1 MTIPRLQAY
10 VQYWDK
16 IPPQQTQL
24 RIIAHLL
31 GYEEPEKVSLIDST
45 EIESVSEF
53 IPVNQLSESE
63 FDQVLAQFKIP
74 TQSH

>member
-1 MTIPRLQAY
+1 
-10 VQYWDK
+10 
-16 IPPQQTQL
+16 
-24 RIIAHLL
+24 
-31 GYEEPEKVSLIDST
+31 VSLIDST